1 MEVFEYKVNGS
12 YHVKASTNDIV
23 RPWRKFCARIPSH
36 DTYCDY
42 QADDGGSLSLYDY
55 TTNRLQTIGS
65 GNWKAC
71 RPVFY
76 ETNCYSFTIYFED
89 LKEGTSPRI
98 VHPDKRVSE
107 MFNTQQIGNKAFLN
121 GTIDFMNE
129 PGRFDLKFAYTPKGG
144 MERTAGISFDV
155 VSPKLD
161 TKNDLKTI
169 IQQIRSEYDD
179 LVFRYLTLTYQQ
191 FAEGREVNNDLI
203 WLAVFKQIIEGY
215 LNAVRYI
222 LHRPH
227 FREHHHVEYLRAERI
242 KRWTPELTERFAND
256 RQKDEAQALRNLY
269 RVEREETTEDTR
281 ENRFVKYTVERM
293 GDRLTSVLRKILAN
307 SGELVSAEEN
317 TGLALYIRELA
328 KLKRA
333 PLFKTI
339 GRFDGFR
346 QESLVMQQ
354 RTGYA
359 QVYRYWLMLQN
370 GLNLIDGKTSV
381 GVLPIWQ
388 LYEVWC
394 FLKMKRLVCRILN
407 IDPSNPSDLPYIH
420 EDKTTM
426 LNPFAGSDMEDKVL
440 LINKE
445 NGDEVEL
452 GYQYS
457 YSRKRN
463 GLRDGVHSV
472 TSEQKPDIVLNVRK
486 KDSDMTLTYLFDAK
500 YRVRGDDDPSSDMS
514 VLDYPVE
521 DTLNQMHRYRDAI
534 YYGYRTTG
542 DLAKEVIGAYILFP
556 GRMDESQELEK
567 IGNKEFDL
575 LPYYLKSIYQVN
587 IGAYPLLPNE
597 NSGLLLYDR
606 LNEIIL
612 GQTIIEQLRES
623 VPQRGLYY
631 SDEEPR
637 GLYLVSSVSDYGKP
651 VNMEIMS
658 FELGEARVY
667 RSNYN
672 PSSGINFVGVR
683 YFAPVIGD
691 LILGFYDVESIHSQ
705 KVEGDENNFRIE
717 YALGAY
723 HKLSSPIRHKIRSRT
738 VSGFTCSTE
747 EFKEA
752 LLSGFLE

>member
-1 MEVFEYKVNGS
+1 MEVFEYKINGS
-12 YHVKASTNDIV
+12 YQIKASTNDIV
-23 RPWRKFCARIPSH
+23 KSWRKFCARIPGH

-42 QADDGGSLSLYDY
+42 QADAEGSLRLYDY
-55 TTNRLQTIGS
+55 TTGRLQTVDC
-65 GNWKAC
+65 GNWTAY

-89 LKEGTSPRI
+89 LQEGTSPRI

-107 MFNTQQIGNKAFLN
+107 MFNAQQIGNKAFLN
-121 GTIDFMNE
+121 GTIDFTNE
-129 PGRFDLKFAYTPKGG
+129 PGRFDLKFAYTPQGG
-144 MERTAGISFDV
+144 KERTAEISFDV

-161 TKNDLKTI
+161 TKNDLKVI

-191 FAEGREVNNDLI
+191 FAEGREVNNDII

-242 KRWTPELTERFAND
+242 KRWTPELTERFADD
-256 RQKDEAQALRNLY
+256 RQKDEEQALRNLY

-293 GDRLTSVLRKILAN
+293 GDRLASVLRKIQAN
-307 SGELVSAEEN
+307 SGEQVSEEEN
-317 TGLALYIRELA
+317 TGLGLYIRELA

-407 IDPSNPSDLPYIH
+407 IDPSNPVDMPYIH

-445 NGDEVEL
+445 NGDEIEL
-452 GYQYS
+452 GYQYA

-472 TSEQKPDIVLNVRK
+472 TSEQKPDIVLNVK
-486 KDSDMTLTYLFDAK
+486 KKGSDIVLTYLFDAK
-500 YRVRGDDDPSSDMS
+500 YRVRGDDDPTLDMS
-514 VLDYPVE
+514 VIDYPVE

-556 GRMDESQELEK
+556 GRMDESLELEK

-612 GQTIIEQLRES
+612 GQTIIEQLRDS

-631 SDEEPR
+631 SDEEPI
-637 GLYLVSSVSDYGKP
+637 GLYLVSSVSDYGRP
-651 VNMEIMS
+651 VNMEIML

-672 PSSGINFVGVR
+672 PSSDINFVGVR

-705 KVEGDENNFRIE
+705 NIEGDENNFRIE
-717 YALGAY
+717 YALGSY

-747 EFKEA
+747 QFKEA